1 MQTFGSSARPPAG
14 SPQGNATWSADLVVA
29 SGSLVHGRDGKLQ
42 GLSGP
47 AVPLHKPPPL
57 MAPAFG
63 MAVGQTTLVRTGEG
77 NKTALIMVAHGYD
90 WLPPIGRGV
99 NKTTVY
105 ALRSDDNGAS
115 FRFLSR
121 VPCLLTPGTNMSRW
135 CSQNIGGPAE
145 PALTQLADGR
155 LLLLFRTTGT
165 PLMKALSS
173 DLGLT
178 WTDPELTPMWSV
190 WPQIRLLPNGV
201 LVVSSG
207 RPSIGVWWCGDGVG
221 DTWVFQNLA
230 AMHNELLPSQPQ
242 WHYGPLQVACD
253 RMPCLTVRERS
264 SNALLFLVPF
274 VCETVTVLTVLDPW
288 RALRCGNNELHW
300 NGGG

>member
-14 SPQGNATWSADLVVA
+14 SPQGNVTWSADLVVA

-42 GLSGP
+42 GVSG
-47 AVPLHKPPPL
+47 PLHKPPPL

-178 WTDPELTPMWSV
+178 W
-190 WPQIRLLPNGV
+190 QIQNLHLCGQ
-201 LVVSSG
+201 SG
-207 RPSIGVWWCGDGVG
+207 RRFDCSQTVCSWSPPAVQALVSGG
-221 DTWVFQNLA
+221 A
-230 AMHNELLPSQPQ
+230 AMALATHGSFRIWQPCTTSCC
-242 WHYGPLQVACD
+242 HRNHSGI
-253 RMPCLTVRERS
+253 TVRCKWPVIGCP
-264 SNALLFLVPF
+264 A
-274 VCETVTVLTVLDPW
+274 
-288 RALRCGNNELHW
+288 
-300 NGGG
+300 